1 MPMPPQLVGSRKGR
15 KVVKVG
21 AMTYAKLLRL
31 LLDGGYTLA
40 ELAEET
46 GLHYLTVCDYTTA
59 MYKEKVIHI
68 AGWAPDARG
77 RVCCRVYKIG
87 AEKDAKRTPLTKA
100 QRQAKRREKLK
111 LIKMNA
117 VLAGQG
123 AFVAHQNTEIG
134 FVQGVIRESEEHP
147 QAA

>member
-15 KVVKVG
+15 KTVKVN
-21 AMTYAKLLRL
+21 AMSYAKLMRL
-31 LLDGGYTLA
+31 LLDGGYTLQ

-46 GLHYLTVCDYTTA
+46 GLHYLTVCEYTTA
-59 MYKEKVIHI
+59 MYKEKAIHI
-68 AGWAPDARG
+68 ASWAPDARG
-77 RVCCRVYKIG
+77 RICCKVYKVG
-87 AEKDAKRTPLTKA
+87 AEKDAKRVPLTKA

-117 VLAGQG
+117 VMAGQG
-123 AFVAHQNTEIG
+123 TFVAHQNGEIG
-134 FVQGVIRESEEHP
+134 FVQGAIRESEEHP

>member
-68 AGWAPDARG
+68 AGYAPDSRG
-77 RVCCRVYKIG
+77 RITCRVYKIG
-87 AEKDAKRTPLTKA
+87 EGKDAKRSPLTKA
-100 QRQAKRREKLK
+100 QRQAKCREKRK
-111 LIKMNA
+111 LAAMNA

-123 AFVAHQNTEIG
+123 AFEGRANGRVAFI
-134 FVQGVIRESEEHP
+134 P
-147 QAA
+147 A

>member
-15 KVVKVG
+15 KVVKVN
-21 AMTYAKLLRL
+21 AMSYAKLLSL
-31 LLDGGYTLA
+31 LWDGGYTLQ

-46 GLHYLTVCDYTTA
+46 GLHVLTVSDYTKA
-59 MYKEKVIHI
+59 LYKEKMAHI

-77 RVCCRVYKIG
+77 RICCRVYKLG
-87 AEKDAKRTPLTKA
+87 PGKDAKRQPLTKA
-100 QRQAKRREKLK
+100 ERQAKRREKLK
-111 LIKMNA
+111 AAKVSA

-123 AFVAHQNTEIG
+123 AFHARANGRIA
-134 FVQGVIRESEEHP
+134 FVEGATNDQDCA